1 MQMLIVNTPEGEPRV
16 FDLFGED
23 VSIGRD
29 RVHDMQ
35 LRHASVSRAHAAVVW
50 SGGRYAIED
59 KDSHNGVFVNE
70 TRVEGRQVLD
80 SGDVIQIGH
89 FELIYVSGALP
100 KRFAKL
106 DVHSMQRWYILGAET
121 QDESTHQLS
130 QAKMSRL
137 LRARRLMEGGR
148 LVDAEG
154 EFYDL
159 DDRDWVLGRGADVP
173 LGGILS
179 SATAALVSWNGQNH
193 VLRRTGGWQPL
204 KVNGTKV
211 SSCTL
216 EDGDVIS
223 IGSSTVTYEVQQ

>member
-1 MQMLIVNTPEGEPRV
+1 MQMLIVNTPDGEPRV

-35 LRHASVSRAHAAVVW
+35 LAHASVSRAHAAVVW
-50 SGGRYAIED
+50 SGGHYAIQD
-59 KDSHNGVFVNE
+59 KGSHNGVFVNE
-70 TRVEGRQVLD
+70 ARIEGQQALE

-89 FELIYVSGALP
+89 FELIYVDGALP

-106 DVHSMQRWYILGAET
+106 DVHSMQRWYILGADT
-121 QDESTHQLS
+121 HDGSTHQLS
-130 QAKMSRL
+130 KAKMNRL
-137 LRARRLMEGGR
+137 LRARRLLEGGS

-154 EFYDL
+154 NVTSL
-159 DDRDWVLGRGADVP
+159 DDREWVLGRGADVP
-173 LGGILS
+173 IGSVLTS
-179 SATAALVSWNGQNH
+179 PTAARVSWNGQNH
-193 VLRRTGGWQPL
+193 VLRRTGGWQPI

-216 EDGDVIS
+216 EDGDIIS
-223 IGSSTVTYEVQQ
+223 IGSSTVTYEVRK